1 MTGISVFLP
10 KNILKL
16 LNQHKRFAIKEGFV
30 LFCDIAGFTPLTE
43 TLSRMGKEGSERLT
57 FILNNYFTE
66 MIEIVY
72 FFKGDV
78 LRFGGDAMTLFFE
91 KELEKNSL
99 KCAKEM
105 MKRMENFKDIKEGE
119 NIFSLSMKIG
129 ISSGNV
135 LFGIIG
141 EKEGFYDYF
150 CAGIPLDKSAESEH
164 KAEKGEIVLHPKIV
178 ESFKD
183 FVIMKEDNFGKLDP
197 SKEITAEPEK
207 NKELETYEIETFC
220 EGLFPQYLLERA
232 GEGTPGEHRA
242 TSVIFLGFSGIAIPS
257 SELEYKNFYKK
268 IDSIYNFFV
277 ETSKNYGG
285 TLNKIDMGDKG
296 MKAIFLFGSPFAIEK
311 KEEMA
316 LRCALDLIENNPF
329 KGEVDFKMGITTAA
343 LFTGAVGSPKRRE
356 FTVMGDGI
364 NTSARL
370 MQNAPPSAIFTDEAT
385 YSSTKDDFEFTK
397 LAPLMLKGKKEK
409 TEVYRLD
416 SLKSKESFKEST
428 FLIERESILAKVKN
442 LLMTEGEPILITGG
456 AGLGK
461 TEIIEWARIQCDA
474 LKIPNTRIF
483 LAPYHKNR
491 PYSLW
496 KGAIRS
502 LIGVN
507 KEDKDEVVE
516 KLLKE
521 SLKKFDSESLSPL
534 LNEVVGIKASE
545 NDSTKNLSPKDRKD
559 IAFALIEKLFSNCDE
574 RVMLA
579 DNIDN
584 SDPLS
589 LELLNFILQGK
600 GNKNFKIVAS
610 AREINQDLERVLS
623 NFIKENLNP
632 LSFEGTKS
640 FLKKILN
647 LVSISESAVDFLYK
661 KSAGNPKLLLAFID
675 SLQRE
680 GIILKE
686 EAGFYID
693 EDKLF
698 KTPFPD
704 KIEDLFLQKVDRL
717 GKEEREVVQ
726 ISSVLGYSISLYFL
740 SYISKKEVERLKKI
754 IDSLVEKEIFFYDT
768 WGERPY
774 FKFKDNLLRDA
785 VYDSLSFSLKREIH
799 LKCAQFLEK
808 ECGENSRVWSIIAEH
823 YKGAK
828 EEIKA
833 NNYFKRCAYDSLSRY
848 DNVSAF
854 RFLEEVCKGGV
865 TKENL
870 DCGFALF
877 KVYGNLGKYRE
888 SFDLLSR
895 IDELKEQLNPEEKIQ
910 LDLFNAKKSIM
921 NGEFEEGE
929 KFLKE
934 GEEIARKE
942 EDVAS
947 LAEIYVNQAGGLYG
961 PRGNLEKAGASLDKC
976 LSLPE
981 KKEIAVLKITALFN
995 KGIILKQ
1002 QGKYDEALNYFK
1014 TAYRK
1019 SSRLKLLPQMA
1030 ITANNISQFYIGKQ
1044 IFKEGLYWSLKTKVL
1059 CQILGARTLSYLNLY
1074 LISIINNSFGKIEES
1089 KQWLDKNIENCKRFN
1104 NQYGMALSYEA
1115 LMDVDAILLN
1125 NGLAVTEGLKSLEGF
1140 IKLNDPITFKEIFI
1154 ECCKFFYSMDEKEE
1168 LRKILSNSEI
1178 LNFYKNCQANP
1189 QLDLLIDELLNWI
1202 EGKSIQFKEE
1212 VYKTILER
1220 LRGDYLFI
1228 CLEESIKRKNHSESR
1243 ELLNK
1248 LFLDEKNF
1256 ATISNKVKLFLFLS
1270 ILEDKREEIF
1280 EKEVLRNLKK
1290 YPYGIYGLRAIY
1302 YFCKKEKSRAE
1313 RKRLRKLFISRI
1325 YYFKINSPEWAFKR
1339 LLQFEEIEK
1348 MFRGGSFPCQ

>member
-16 LNQHKRFAIKEGFV
+16 LSQKKRFAIKEGFV

-72 FFKGDV
+72 SFKGDV

-150 CAGIPLDKSAESEH
+150 CAGIPLDESAESEH

-183 FVIMKEDNFGKLDP
+183 FVMMKEDNFGKLDP

-232 GEGTPGEHRA
+232 GEGIIGEHRA

-370 MQNAPPSAIFTDEAT
+370 MQNAPPSAIFTDETT

-397 LAPLMLKGKKEK
+397 MAPLMLKGKKEK
-409 TEVYRLD
+409 TEVYKLD

-456 AGLGK
+456 AGVGK

-502 LIGVN
+502 LIGVK
-507 KEDKDEVVE
+507 KEDKDEIVE

-521 SLKKFDSESLSPL
+521 SLKEFDSESLSPL

-545 NDSTKNLSPKDRKD
+545 NDSTRNLSPKDRKD

-574 RVMLA
+574 RVLLA

-584 SDPLS
+584 LDPLS

-600 GNKNFKIVAS
+600 ENKNFKIVAS
-610 AREINQDLERVLS
+610 ARESNQDLERVLS

-640 FLKKILN
+640 FLKRILN
-647 LVSISESAVDFLYK
+647 LVSISESAADFLYK
-661 KSAGNPKLLLAFID
+661 KSAGIPKFLLAFID

-854 RFLEEVCKGGV
+854 RFLEEVCKAGV

-870 DCGFALF
+870 DCGFALIE
-877 KVYGNLGKYRE
+877 VYGNLGKNRE
-888 SFDLLSR
+888 EFELIEKIEKLENNLTQKEKLRLLSF
-895 IDELKEQLNPEEKIQ
+895 Q
-910 LDLFNAKKSIM
+910 AKKAIVERD
-921 NGEFEEGE
+921 GDKAEEI
-929 KFLKE
+929 FYTT
-934 GEEIARKE
+934 EEIAKKE
-942 EDVAS
+942 GDILS
-947 LAEIYVNQAGGLYG
+947 LAKVYVNRAGALYG
-961 PRGNLEKAGASLDKC
+961 PRGELKKASESLDKC
-976 LSLPE
+976 LSLKE
-981 KKEIAVLKITALFN
+981 KREIAVLKITALFN

-1002 QGKYDEALNYFK
+1002 EGKYDEALNYFK
-1014 TAYRK
+1014 TAYRR
-1019 SSRLKLLPQMA
+1019 SSRLNLLPQMA
-1030 ITANNISQFYIGKQ
+1030 IISGNIARQYFDQFDYRDALLWAKRTQKNAEI
-1044 IFKEGLYWSLKTKVL
+1044 LSLRSILVL
-1059 CQILGARTLSYLNLY
+1059 NEHF
-1074 LISIINNSFGKIEES
+1074 ISIVENILGKIEEA
-1089 KQWLDKNIENCKRFN
+1089 KKRLTLNFENCKRFN
-1104 NQYGMALSYEA
+1104 NFYALSLCYQA
-1115 LMDVDAILLN
+1115 LIDVNSSVL
-1125 NGLAVTEGLKSLEGF
+1125 ELKSAINQGLNS
-1140 IKLNDPITFKEIFI
+1140 IKTSIQLKDSITYKETLVEFL
-1154 ECCKFFYSMDEKEE
+1154 KLFYSYDERIEPKQ
-1168 LRKILSNSEI
+1168 ILKNSEI
-1178 LNFYKNCQANP
+1178 MNFYKDCQKNP

-1202 EGKSIQFKEE
+1202 EGKTIQFKEE
-1212 VYKTILER
+1212 VYNTILER
-1220 LRGDYLFI
+1220 LKGDYLFI
-1228 CLEESIKRKNHSESR
+1228 CLEESIKRKNHSESKD
-1243 ELLNK
+1243 LLNK

-1256 ATISNKVKLFLFLS
+1256 TTIHNKVKLFLFLS
-1270 ILEDKREEIF
+1270 ILEDKRADIF
-1280 EKEVLRNLKK
+1280 EKEVLRNLKR
-1290 YPYGIYGLRAIY
+1290 YLYGIYGLRAIY

-1313 RKRLRKLFISRI
+1313 KKRLRKLFISRI
-1325 YYFKINSPEWAFKR
+1325 YYFKINSPEWAFKK

-1348 MFRGGSFPCQ
+1348 IFRGM